1 MQKFQRENLEHIQ
14 GIFSQKTGVHFP
26 EQKKPQMGLRKA
38 AVLAAALLCF
48 LVVTGFAVVKFSS
61 LKGDE
66 VRLRGTYEGNGVVSV
81 WVENES
87 DRNLSFQPE
96 LRLIQYK
103 ANVEISQKA
112 DGQIIFYQTDFAAHS
127 QGVMTIDLSSAY
139 DLAQLEEPVEN
150 DWYELILT
158 NNGFAFGQDWKCSVD
173 FSDMSVAEE
182 TMEYPSLEADLQAEE
197 VEESLAFYFQKSAQ
211 EKYQRTA
218 LEEAYQQAYEN
229 LPEFRKGQVVS
240 AVSPVL
246 PGNRIQKEMCLTV
259 QEPPK
264 GVIWDERISPE
275 KQYELMGLNWSA
287 YDSFGRLIGA
297 QGEYAMVLSVL
308 VPLQDY
314 REGARELPLF
324 YVMVYDREETQ
335 KDDACAFIHGQTVSF
350 EDLEER
356 KVFADEKYVA
366 YDVSGYVYGDWE
378 DYLQTFFRQNPD
390 VAQNAQT
397 MGRIQNFYTY
407 YEDHLQESVLYL
419 RDAQQK

>member
-1 MQKFQRENLEHIQ
+1 MQKFQQENLEHIQ
-14 GIFSQKTGVHFP
+14 EIFSQKTGVYFP
-26 EQKKPQMGLRKA
+26 AQKKPQIRLRKA
-38 AVLAAALLCF
+38 VVLAAALLCF
-48 LVVTGFAVVKFSS
+48 LMVTGFAVVKFSS

-66 VRLRGTYEGNGVVSV
+66 IQLQGTYEGNGIVSV

-87 DRNLSFQPE
+87 DRILSFQPD

-103 ANVEISQKA
+103 AGVEIPQK
-112 DGQIIFYQTDFAAHS
+112 DGGQVIFHHIDFSAHS
-127 QGVMTIDLSSAY
+127 QGTMTIDLSEAY
-139 DLAQLEEPVEN
+139 DLAQLEEPLEN

-173 FSDMSVAEE
+173 FSGMSVVGG
-182 TMEYPSLEADLQAEE
+182 TVEYPEAEADLQLEE
-197 VEESLAFYFQKSAQ
+197 AEESLAFYFQKSAQ

-240 AVSPVL
+240 VVSPVL
-246 PGNRIQKEMCLTV
+246 PGNRIQSEMCLTV
-259 QEPPK
+259 QDLPE

-275 KQYELMGLNWSA
+275 KQYELMGLNWST

-297 QGEYAMVLSVL
+297 KGEYAMVLSVQ

-314 REGARELPLF
+314 ADGARELPLF

-335 KDDACAFIHGQTVSF
+335 KNDGCAFIHGQIVSF
-350 EDLEER
+350 EDLEAR

-366 YDVSGYVYGDWE
+366 YDVSDYVYGDWE
-378 DYLQTFFRQNPD
+378 SYLQAFFRQNPD
-390 VAQNAQT
+390 VVQNAQT
-397 MGRIQNFYTY
+397 LERIQNFYTY
-407 YEDHLQESVLYL
+407 YQDHLQESVLYL
-419 RDAQQK
+419 QDAQQK